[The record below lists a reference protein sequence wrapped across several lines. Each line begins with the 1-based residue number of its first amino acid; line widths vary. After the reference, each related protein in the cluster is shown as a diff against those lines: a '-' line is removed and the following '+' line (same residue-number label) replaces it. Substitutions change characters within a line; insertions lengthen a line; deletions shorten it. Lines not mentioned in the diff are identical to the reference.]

1 MPILIDKDTRAIVQ
15 GITGRQGQFHAQTMI
30 EYNPETIVG
39 GVTPGK
45 GGLETLGVSVFDTV
59 EEAVEATKA
68 NASIIFVPAPFCADA
83 ALEAM
88 DSHLSPIVVITE
100 GIPVRDEM
108 LMMAIAKRQG
118 IHIVGPNT
126 PGVISPGKAK
136 LGIMPSHISSEGRI
150 GIVSRSGT
158 LTHEVSQLLM
168 KTGFGESTI
177 VGIGG
182 DPIIG
187 VDFVDVLKM
196 FKDDPQ
202 TEGVALLG
210 EIGGNAEERAAA
222 YIAAEFEKPVVAF
235 IAGRSAPPGKKMG
248 HAGAI
253 ITGKTGTAKSK
264 IEALTKAGAMVVDT
278 PSQMPEVF
286 SELL

>member
-1 MPILIDKDTRAIVQ
+1 
-15 GITGRQGQFHAQTMI
+15 MI
-30 EYNPETIVG
+30 EYAPETIVG

-45 GGLETLGVSVFDTV
+45 GGMETLGVPVFDTV
-59 EEAVEATKA
+59 EEAVETTQA

-88 DSHLSPIVVITE
+88 DSSLSPIVVITE

-108 LMMAIAKRQG
+108 LIMAVAKQQG
-118 IHIVGPNT
+118 IHVVGPNT
-126 PGVISPGKAK
+126 PGLISPGKAK
-136 LGIMPSHISSEGRI
+136 LGIMPNHISREGRI

-158 LTHEVSQLLM
+158 LTHEISQLLM
-168 KTGFGESTI
+168 KDFGESTI
-177 VGIGG
+177 IGVGG
-182 DPIIG
+182 DPVIG

-196 FKDDPQ
+196 FKNDPQ
-202 TEGVALLG
+202 TKGVALLG
-210 EIGGNAEERAAA
+210 EIGGNSEELAAE
-222 YIAAEFEKPVVAF
+222 YIAAEFDKPVVAF
-235 IAGRSAPPGKKMG
+235 IAGKSAPPGKKMG

-264 IEALTKAGAMVVDT
+264 IETLTKAGARVVDT

>member
-1 MPILIDKDTRAIVQ
+1 MAILIDKNTRALIQ

-30 EYNPETIVG
+30 EYAPDTIVG

-45 GGLETLGVSVFDTV
+45 GGMETLGVPVFDTI
-59 EEAVEATKA
+59 EEAVENTRA

-83 ALEAM
+83 VLEAM
-88 DSHLSPIVVITE
+88 DSKLSPVVVITE
-100 GIPVRDEM
+100 GIPVRDEI
-108 LMMAIAKRQG
+108 LMMAVARQRG
-118 IHIVGPNT
+118 IHVVGPNT
-126 PGVISPGKAK
+126 PGLISPGKAK
-136 LGIMPSHISSEGRI
+136 LGIMPNHISREGRI

-158 LTHEVSQLLM
+158 LTHEISQLLM
-168 KTGFGESTI
+168 KDFGESTI
-177 VGIGG
+177 IGIGG
-182 DPIIG
+182 DPVIG
-187 VDFVDVLKM
+187 VDFVDVLKL

-210 EIGGNAEERAAA
+210 EIGGNAEELAAN
-222 YIAAEFEKPVVAF
+222 YIAAEFNKPVVAF

-264 IEALTKAGAMVVDT
+264 IEALTKADARVVDT

-286 SELL
+286 TELL